1 MHCQLNKDKIMSI
14 NIEKPMR
21 ISFDEVEFD
30 EHVPSIKFIFI
41 ANIEQFSNS
50 LNYSGEIWISCLI
63 WDNFVNDLVTLK
75 NTATLYDMNEMFS
88 IKIEK
93 DEKNIKYSWSVTRQ
107 GIFKDIVQSSYQA
120 IISEDTLN
128 YVKSQFINYP
138 KWW

>member
-1 MHCQLNKDKIMSI
+1 MSI

-41 ANIEQFSNS
+41 VNIEQFSNS
-50 LNYSGEIWISCLI
+50 LSYSGEIWISCLI

>member
-1 MHCQLNKDKIMSI
+1 MLYYFRGI
-14 NIEKPMR
+14 
-21 ISFDEVEFD
+21 VT
-30 EHVPSIKFIFI
+30 VPSIKFIFI

-75 NTATLYDMNEMFS
+75 KIAILYDMNKMFS

-107 GIFKDIVQSSYQA
+107 GIFKDIVQSSYQT

-128 YVKSQFINYP
+128 YVKSQFTNYP

>member
-1 MHCQLNKDKIMSI
+1 MSI

-21 ISFDEVEFD
+21 ISFEEVEFD
-30 EHVPSIKFIFI
+30 EHVPSIKFIFMV
-41 ANIEQFSNS
+41 NIEQFSNS

-75 NTATLYDMNEMFS
+75 NTATLYDINEMFS

-128 YVKSQFINYP
+128 YVKSQFTNYP

>member
-1 MHCQLNKDKIMSI
+1 MSI
-14 NIEKPMR
+14 NIEKPMK

-30 EHVPSIKFIFI
+30 EHVPSIKFIFM

-93 DEKNIKYSWSVTRQ
+93 NEKNIKYSWSVTRQ

-128 YVKSQFINYP
+128 YIKSQFTNYP

>member
-1 MHCQLNKDKIMSI
+1 MSI
-14 NIEKPMR
+14 NIEKPMK

-75 NTATLYDMNEMFS
+75 KTATLYDMNKMFS

-107 GIFKDIVQSSYQA
+107 GIFKDIVQSSYQT

-128 YVKSQFINYP
+128 YVKSQFTNYP

>member
-1 MHCQLNKDKIMSI
+1 MSI
-14 NIEKPMR
+14 NIEKPMK

-50 LNYSGEIWISCLI
+50 LSYSGEIWISCLI

-75 NTATLYDMNEMFS
+75 KTATLYDMNEMFS

-107 GIFKDIVQSSYQA
+107 GIFKDIVQSSYQT

-128 YVKSQFINYP
+128 YVKSQFTNYP

>member
-1 MHCQLNKDKIMSI
+1 MSI
-14 NIEKPMR
+14 NIEKPMK

-75 NTATLYDMNEMFS
+75 KTATLYDMNEMFS

-107 GIFKDIVQSSYQA
+107 GIFKDIVQSSYQT

-128 YVKSQFINYP
+128 YVKSQFTNYP